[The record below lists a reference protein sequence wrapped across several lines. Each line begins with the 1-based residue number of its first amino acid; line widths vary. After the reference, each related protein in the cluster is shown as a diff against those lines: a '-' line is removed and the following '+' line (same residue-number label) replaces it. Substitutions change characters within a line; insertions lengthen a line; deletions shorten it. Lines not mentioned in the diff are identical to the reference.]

1 MLFALRNNN
10 IFIIYK
16 VINVLINN
24 NILAKELFNE
34 YFFHDKK
41 R

>member
-1 MLFALRNNN
+1 MLFALRSSSVS
-10 IFIIYK
+10 IIYK

-24 NILAKELFNE
+24 NILARELFDE

-41 R
+41 K

>member
-1 MLFALRNNN
+1 MLFALKDNSAL
-10 IFIIYK
+10 IIYK
-16 VINVLINN
+16 IINVLINN
-24 NILAKELFNE
+24 NILTKELFDE

>member
-1 MLFALRNNN
+1 MLFALRNNSVL
-10 IFIIYK
+10 IIYK
-16 VINVLINN
+16 IINILINN
-24 NILAKELFNE
+24 NILARELFDK

>member
-1 MLFALRNNN
+1 MLFALRNNS
-10 IFIIYK
+10 IFVIYK
-16 VINVLINN
+16 IINVLINN

-34 YFFHDKK
+34 YFSHDKK